1 MLDEQEAEK
10 NSVLKF
16 RDFKLLNSLDFKG
29 NFYTFELNNCVKVK
43 YRKNSLNHSR
53 IGFVIPKK
61 FVKLAVTRNY
71 LRRRIRFLF
80 LEFLKNKRFDIIFS
94 IKQNVN
100 KQNATIIANDFKTFI
115 NFAKNNY

>member
-71 LRRRIRFLF
+71 IRRKIRFLF
-80 LEFLKNKRFDIIFS
+80 LNFLKNECFDVIFT
-94 IKQNVN
+94 IKKNVN
-100 KQNATIIANDFKTFI
+100 KNNAVIITNDFKVFV
-115 NFAKNNY
+115 NFTKNNY

>member
-1 MLDEQEAEK
+1 MLDAQEEEK

-16 RDFKLLNSLDFKG
+16 RAYKLLNNLDFKG
-29 NFYTFELNNCVKVK
+29 NFYSFELNDCAKIK
-43 YRKNSLNHSR
+43 YRGNSLKHSR

-71 LRRRIRFLF
+71 LRRRIRSLF
-80 LEFLKNKRFDIIFS
+80 FEFLKNKRFDLIFT

-100 KQNATIIANDFKTFI
+100 KKNATLITNDFKAFI
-115 NFAKNNY
+115 NFTKNNY

>member
-1 MLDEQEAEK
+1 MLDAQEAEK

-16 RDFKLLNSLDFKG
+16 KDYKLLNSLDFKG
-29 NFYTFELNNCVKVK
+29 NFHNFDLNNYARVRFKT
-43 YRKNSLNHSR
+43 NSLEHSR

-71 LRRRIRFLF
+71 LRRRIRNLF
-80 LEFLKNKRFDIIFS
+80 LEFLKNERLDLIFT
-94 IKQNVN
+94 IKLKVT
-100 KQNATIIANDFKTFI
+100 KQNATIIANDFKAFI